1 VSTARASASVDV
13 VVIGAGQAGLSA
25 AYHLRR
31 SAPEL
36 STLVVDGEDGPGGAW
51 RHRWDSLTMA
61 TVNHIADLP
70 HMPQDPIDPSTPANR
85 AVPAYFADFEH
96 RNGLEVRRPVHV
108 RSVRPEDPEA
118 GTGSAL
124 LVDLAGPSDPSAPL
138 APPTPETVRTRAVV
152 SATGTWTR
160 PFVPYVPGANTF
172 TGRQLRTVDY
182 TRAEDLAGMRV
193 GIVGGGISAT
203 GFLGELSPI
212 ATTRWYTRH
221 EPVFREGDFRPEIEG
236 REAIARVEQRVS
248 KGLPPRSVVS
258 VTGLI
263 LTPTLRA
270 VRERGDLVPHPM
282 FSRVVP
288 DGVIEADGSRTGLD
302 VLLWATGFR
311 AALDHLAPLHLHGP
325 GGGITMDDT
334 QVAGDPRIHLVG
346 YGTSASTI
354 GANRAGRRAVRRLR
368 YVLAPGPPPR
378 GTSAPAPGISQ

>member
-1 VSTARASASVDV
+1 VSTAATSFDV
-13 VVIGAGQAGLSA
+13 LVIGAGQAGLSA
-25 AYHLRR
+25 AYHLAR

-70 HMPQDPIDPSTPANR
+70 HMPQDPIDPATPAKR
-85 AVPAYFADFEH
+85 AVPAYFAEFER
-96 RNGLEVRRPVHV
+96 RNHLEIRRPVHV
-108 RSVRPEDPEA
+108 RSVRPQDPDA
-118 GTGSAL
+118 GIAGAL
-124 LVDLAGPSDPSAPL
+124 LVDLAGPANPSAPSDPSAP
-138 APPTPETVRTRAVV
+138 ETIRTRAVIN
-152 SATGTWTR
+152 ATGTWTR
-160 PFVPYVPGANTF
+160 PFVPYVPGAGTF
-172 TGRQLRTVDY
+172 RGRQLRTVDY
-182 TRAEDLAGMRV
+182 TRAQDFSGMRV

-203 GFLGELSPI
+203 GFLGELSPV
-212 ATTRWYTRH
+212 ADTRWYTRR

-248 KGLPPRSVVS
+248 AGLPPRSVVS
-258 VTGLI
+258 VTGLV

-270 VRERGDLVPHPM
+270 ARDRGDLVRHPM
-282 FSRVVP
+282 FTRIVP
-288 DGVIEADGSRTGLD
+288 DGVFEADGPRTRLD

-334 QVAGDPRIHLVG
+334 QVAADPRIHLVG

-368 YVLAPGPPPR
+368 TLLAPDQEPPGPSDNTPDP
-378 GTSAPAPGISQ
+378 